1 MMYRPVTST
10 VLAAAFLAA
19 AAFATEGQTGKEAGK
34 VDLSKAALRNPAGLK
49 EKAPDTFRADFVTS
63 AGTFVIEVHRDW
75 SPNGADRFYNLV
87 KHGFYDNCR
96 FFRVIPN
103 FMVQFGINGDPA
115 VSAAWANARIPDEPV
130 KQSNVRSNVSFA
142 KGGPNSRSTQVFI
155 NYRDNGKAGSM
166 LDAQGF
172 SPFGQVI
179 SGMDVV
185 DKLYGEYGENAQR
198 QSPRISAEGNS
209 FLAKQ
214 FPKLDYIKKATIE
227 KPKSK
232 S

>member
-1 MMYRPVTST
+1 MVYRSLAST
-10 VLAAAFLAA
+10 VLAATLVAIP
-19 AAFATEGQTGKEAGK
+19 AFATAGQAGK
-34 VDLSKAALRNPAGLK
+34 VDLSKAALRNPDRLK

-63 AGTFVIEVHRDW
+63 VGTFVIEVHRDW

-87 KHGFYDNCR
+87 KSGFFDNCR
-96 FFRVIPN
+96 FFRVISN

-115 VSAAWANARIPDEPV
+115 VTAAWANARIPDEPV
-130 KQSNVRSNVSFA
+130 KQSNIRGYVSFA

-155 NYRDNGKAGSM
+155 NFRDNGKAGSM

-185 DKLYGEYGENAQR
+185 DKLYSEYGENAQR
-198 QSPRISAEGNS
+198 QSMRIQAEGNAY
-209 FLAKQ
+209 LTKQ

-227 KPKSK
+227 KSKSK